1 MYNDNIIFNLKEF
14 LEGISKLTHGFFLSG
29 FFNAQLHQNT
39 SYSSSYIIS
48 FIYMYL
54 LATLISM
61 MYEYIIFSVSPKD
74 CNTNKAC
81 VWDKVYQECTTTPV
95 LPER

>member
-1 MYNDNIIFNLKEF
+1 MC
-14 LEGISKLTHGFFLSG
+14 
-29 FFNAQLHQNT
+29 
-39 SYSSSYIIS
+39 
-48 FIYMYL
+48 L
-54 LATLISM
+54 LATLISL
-61 MYEYIIFSVSPKD
+61 MYGYIFFSVIPKD